1 MDGDEEKPD
10 SVERDGTNEDG
21 TNEESSGEVEAL
33 QRRRVARRKLI
44 FSSLVGIAGLGALV
58 HFWPKRWRYIV
69 IHHSAGNY
77 GNIEF
82 LQKVHRQRQARD
94 PVDAI
99 PYHFVIGNG
108 NGLPEGEIAQDW
120 RGQWHIWGAHV
131 SHRNPARNYYGIGI
145 CLVGNFELHPPS
157 PLQYDALVKLTRSLM
172 REYAIPVDHVSGH
185 GYTPGER
192 TKCPGKHFPMERF
205 LQDLNP

>member
-1 MDGDEEKPD
+1 MVEDEETPEAVAPEEPGPD
-10 SVERDGTNEDG
+10 TKKDDS
-21 TNEESSGEVEAL
+21 
-33 QRRRVARRKLI
+33 RRVARRKFIL
-44 FSSLVGIAGLGALV
+44 SSFVGMAGLGAFV

-77 GNIEF
+77 GDIEF
-82 LQKVHRQRQARD
+82 LQQVHRQRQSKD

-120 RGQWHIWGAHV
+120 RGFWHIWGAHV
-131 SHRNPARNYYGIGI
+131 SGRNPARNYYGIGI

-157 PLQYDALVKLTRSLM
+157 PLQYDSLVKLTRSLM
-172 REYAIPVDHVSGH
+172 AEYAIPLDHVSGH
-185 GYTPGER
+185 GHTPGER
-192 TKCPGKHFPMERF
+192 TKCPGQYFPMERF
-205 LQDLNP
+205 LQDLSQELQA